1 MLSIAQCKV
10 LCHPAHISI
19 KSECRESS
27 SVANKDRLEYLKS
40 SWKESEI
47 YRFSCSATQNF
58 IPRSAMV
65 ADIFEEFEPPS
76 KKFLATPLLIYL
88 D

>member
-1 MLSIAQCKV
+1 MLITQCKV
-10 LCHPAHISI
+10 LCRPARISI
-19 KSECRESS
+19 KSEGRESS
-27 SVANKDRLEYLKS
+27 SAAKKDRLEYVKS
-40 SWKESEI
+40 SWKGSEI
-47 YRFSCSATQNF
+47 YRFSCLATQNF
-58 IPRSAMV
+58 IPRSTMV

>member
-40 SWKESEI
+40 S
-47 YRFSCSATQNF
+47 
-58 IPRSAMV
+58 
-65 ADIFEEFEPPS
+65 
-76 KKFLATPLLIYL
+76 
-88 D
+88 